1 MTTENPLNPES
12 LVARMIQELQENPEA
27 QTMLLR
33 ALLTNEFQ
41 GMPVR
46 LARIEGMVE
55 QLQTDVAGLKTDVAE
70 LKTDVA
76 ELKTDVAG
84 LKTDVAGL
92 KTDVAGLKTDV
103 AGLKTDV
110 GDLKGRVMESNLY
123 NFAFGSLTAQ
133 LNLRAVELIRGS
145 PATTM
150 PRDFDDAI
158 AENGLSREQRRR
170 VLMTDLIMRGTRIG
184 TGELVYAAVEASYTL
199 DEDDVTRAKES
210 AELLM
215 RVFPGATAIPGVY
228 GTVVPPQ
235 VQQAANQDGV
245 LVFQE

>member
-55 QLQTDVAGLKTDVAE
+55 QLQTDVAGLKTDVA
-70 LKTDVA
+70 
-76 ELKTDVAG
+76 
-84 LKTDVAGL
+84 
-92 KTDVAGLKTDV
+92 GLKTDV

-133 LNLRAVELIRGS
+133 LNLRAVQLIRGS